1 MSARRLKRSSRNRTG
16 EREFTVECAVRV
28 DILHLIDRLEEMAA
42 EARRLPVGGGLVIS
56 RQRLLDVIDR
66 MRVAVP
72 REVYDSRDVLER
84 RDEVVRVAEEEAARL
99 LEESKAEVEKR
110 LRETEV
116 VKAAEARAREVLAE
130 AQTRAQEFVKS
141 AEEQARG
148 RLDDAQESS
157 RAQMREA
164 DVYALQ
170 TLKRLEHELD
180 GFLSTVRKGID
191 TLEHRAAER
200 PG

>member
-1 MSARRLKRSSRNRTG
+1 
-16 EREFTVECAVRV
+16 
-28 DILHLIDRLEEMAA
+28 MAA
-42 EARRLPVGGGLVIS
+42 EARRLPVGGGVVIS
-56 RQRLLDVIDR
+56 RQRLLDIIDR

-72 REVYDSRDVLER
+72 REVYDSRDVIER
-84 RDEVVRVAEEEAARL
+84 RDEVVRLAEEQAAQL
-99 LEESKAEVEKR
+99 IEESKAEIEKR
-110 LRETEV
+110 LSETEV
-116 VKAAEARAREVLAE
+116 VKAAEVRAHELLAE
-130 AQTRAQEFVKS
+130 AQARAQELVRS

-170 TLKRLEHELD
+170 TLRRLENELD

>member
-1 MSARRLKRSSRNRTG
+1 M
-16 EREFTVECAVRV
+16 
-28 DILHLIDRLEEMAA
+28 DILHLIDRLEELAA
-42 EARRLPVGGGLVIS
+42 DARRLPVGGGVVIS
-56 RQRLLDVIDR
+56 RQRLLDLIDR

-72 REVYDSRDVLER
+72 REVYDSREVIEN
-84 RDEVVRVAEEEAARL
+84 RDQVIQRAEKQAADL
-99 LEESKAEVEKR
+99 LEEARAEVEKK
-110 LRETEV
+110 LEETEV
-116 VKAAEARAREVLAE
+116 VKAAEEQSRALLTD
-130 AQTRAQEFVKS
+130 AQARAQEMVRS

-170 TLKRLEHELD
+170 TLKRLEQELD
-180 GFLSTVRKGID
+180 GFMITVRRGID
-191 TLEHRAAER
+191 TLENRAAER

>member
-1 MSARRLKRSSRNRTG
+1 L
-16 EREFTVECAVRV
+16 
-28 DILHLIDRLEEMAA
+28 DILHLIDRLEEMAS

-56 RQRLLDVIDR
+56 RQRLLDIIDR

-72 REVYDSRDVLER
+72 REVYDAREVLER
-84 RDEVVRVAEEEAARL
+84 RDEVLRLAREEAAGL
-99 LEESKAEVEKR
+99 VEESKTEIEKR
-110 LRETEV
+110 LEQTEI
-116 VKAAEARAREVLAE
+116 VKAAEERAHQLLAE
-130 AQTRAQEFVKS
+130 AQTGAHELARS

-170 TLKRLEHELD
+170 TLKRLEQELD
-180 GFLSTVRKGID
+180 GFMTTVRKGID